1 MYKKDI
7 NEHEFRLG
15 GIQTSKPSFNFYE
28 WPVPNAIDELFRS
41 VLAVRI
47 WWAIS
52 LDDLAGRYSR
62 TLLGPVWL
70 ILSQIMWIAGIYLL
84 HSRFMGASTSNY
96 LSFLAAGLAVWGLI
110 GGVTSD
116 GPNALLRAKGYIESY
131 PLPMGIYILRSVTG
145 SFITFFH
152 LILVFFAT
160 SILERNLP
168 SITMVAAIP
177 GLLLVAVYGVGVQL
191 ILAPMGARFR
201 DIGPAVA
208 SVLNLALVLTPIFW
222 VPDADHLNNP
232 LVRLNPFYYLLE
244 VVRAPL
250 LGTWGTPGDW
260 LGATLIAF
268 VTLFIGVLTYAR
280 MRTTLFYWL

>member
-1 MYKKDI
+1 M
-7 NEHEFRLG
+7 
-15 GIQTSKPSFNFYE
+15 
-28 WPVPNAIDELFRS
+28 PNAIDEFFRS
-41 VLAVRI
+41 VIAVRT

-52 LDDLAGRYSR
+52 LDDVIGRYRR

-70 ILSQIMWIAGIYLL
+70 ILAQIMWIAGIYLL
-84 HSRFMGASTSNY
+84 HNRFMGAATSNY
-96 LSFLAAGLAVWGLI
+96 LSYLAAGLAIWGLI
-110 GGVTSD
+110 GGLTSG
-116 GPNALLRAKGYIESY
+116 GPDALLRAKGYIESY
-131 PLPMGIYILRSVTG
+131 PLPMAIYILRSVTG
-145 SFITFFH
+145 SFIIFFH
-152 LILVFFAT
+152 LIIVFFAT
-160 SILERNLP
+160 FLIERNLP

-177 GLLLVAVYGVGVQL
+177 GLVLIAVYGVGVQL

-208 SVLNLALVLTPIFW
+208 SILNLALILTPVFW
-222 VPDADHLNNP
+222 VPSSDQLTNP

-250 LGTWGTPGDW
+250 LGTWGTPEDW

-280 MRTTLFYWL
+280 MRTTVIYWL